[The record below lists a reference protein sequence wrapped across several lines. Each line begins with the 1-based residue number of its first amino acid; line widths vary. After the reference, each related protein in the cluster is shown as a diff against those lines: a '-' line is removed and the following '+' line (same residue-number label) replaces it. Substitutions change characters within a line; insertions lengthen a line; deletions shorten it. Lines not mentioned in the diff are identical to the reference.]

1 MAEYIGSQMMS
12 FPALDSIKPM
22 EIDNPK
28 LRQEAGLT
36 LKSIKDLD
44 DPRDQDYVQKGVNL
58 S

>member
-1 MAEYIGSQMMS
+1 MMS